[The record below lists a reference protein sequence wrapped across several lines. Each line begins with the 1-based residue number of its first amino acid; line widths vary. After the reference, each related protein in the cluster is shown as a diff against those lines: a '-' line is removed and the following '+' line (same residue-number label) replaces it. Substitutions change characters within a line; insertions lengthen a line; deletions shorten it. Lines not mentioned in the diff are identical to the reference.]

1 MTVLEYE
8 EDELADNSDDEK
20 RLFRAKARAGRK
32 LKQKSIRNTKW
43 RTQQWGGSRKPMR
56 ASWLGTALTG
66 GEPAQSNAPASLVGI
81 LPQWH
86 ISKNAPQSARVQA
99 HPSWALV
106 TCVVNWDII
115 GRHAHCC
122 WELTPQ
128 RLYNN

>member
-66 GEPAQSNAPASLVGI
+66 GEPVQSNAPASIVGI
-81 LPQWH
+81 LPQWQV
-86 ISKNAPQSARVQA
+86 SKNAPRSASGAGTSQSGPCYMCGKLGHYRKACPLLLGTNSSKTIQ
-99 HPSWALV
+99 
-106 TCVVNWDII
+106 
-115 GRHAHCC
+115 
-122 WELTPQ
+122 
-128 RLYNN
+128 